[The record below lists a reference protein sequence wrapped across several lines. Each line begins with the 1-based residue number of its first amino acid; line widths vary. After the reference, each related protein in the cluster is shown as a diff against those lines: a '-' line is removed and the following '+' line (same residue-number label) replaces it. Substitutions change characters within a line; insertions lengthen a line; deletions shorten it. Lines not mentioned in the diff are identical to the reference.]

1 MEGPSFNFWRNKT
14 VLITG
19 ADGFAGSH
27 LCEQLVELGANVRAF
42 VKPGILKNIGHLV
55 DKVTIVKGDVLDYQS
70 LLNTLKHVDIVFHL
84 AAITLIPET
93 RAVVTKTFE
102 VNTIGTLNVLL
113 ASKEMGVKK
122 VVYVST
128 CHVYG
133 YQEKLPITED
143 HIPKPI
149 DIYSAS
155 KLAAE
160 HICTSFAEMFKMD
173 IAISR
178 AFNHYGPRQRE
189 EFLIPTIITNL
200 LRRKRLELGN
210 PEPTRDFS
218 YVTDIIE
225 GYILLAERGEPCQ
238 VYQFCSGIERSAR
251 EIVEK
256 IIEVGGFE
264 PVEIKWNPQARKV
277 DIPRSYGTYEKAK
290 RELGWEPKV
299 DFEEG
304 ILKTISWY
312 KNKMKV
318 T

>member
-1 MEGPSFNFWRNKT
+1 LEEPSVSFWRNKT

-27 LCEQLVELGANVRAF
+27 LCEQLVELEANVRAF
-42 VKPGILKNIGHLV
+42 VKPGVLKNINHLIN
-55 DKVTIVKGDVLDYQS
+55 KVTIIRGDVLDYQS
-70 LLNTLKHVDIVFHL
+70 LLNALRHVDVVFHL

-93 RAVVTKTFE
+93 RAVITKTFE
-102 VNTIGTLNVLL
+102 VNTLGTLNVLL
-113 ASKEMGVKK
+113 ASKETGVKK
-122 VVYVST
+122 VVYAST

-155 KLAAE
+155 KLSAE
-160 HICTSFAEMFKMD
+160 YVCTSFVEMFKMD
-173 IAISR
+173 ISISR

-200 LRRKRLELGN
+200 LRGKRLNLGS
-210 PEPTRDFS
+210 PEPTRDYS
-218 YVTDIIE
+218 YITDIIE
-225 GYILLAERGEPCQ
+225 GYMLLAEHGEACQ
-238 VYQFCSGIERSAR
+238 VYQFCSGIERSVR

-256 IIEVGGFE
+256 IIRVGGFE
-264 PVEIKWNPQARKV
+264 PREIRWNPQVRKV

-290 RELGWEPKV
+290 KELGWEPKV
-299 DFEEG
+299 SFEEG
-304 ILKTISWY
+304 ISKTINWY
-312 KNKMKV
+312 RLRI

>member
-1 MEGPSFNFWRNKT
+1 MEEPSLSFWRNKT
-14 VLITG
+14 VLVTG

-27 LCEQLVELGANVRAF
+27 LCERLIELKANVRAL
-42 VKPGILKNIGHLV
+42 VKPGVIKNIGHLSN
-55 DKVTIVKGDVLDYQS
+55 KVTIVRGDVLDYQS
-70 LLNTLKHVDIVFHL
+70 LLNALKHVDVVFHL

-102 VNTIGTLNVLL
+102 VNTLGTLNVML
-113 ASKEMGVKK
+113 ASKEMEVKK

-133 YQEKLPITED
+133 PQENLPITEK

-155 KLAAE
+155 KLCAE
-160 HICTSFAEMFKMD
+160 YICTSFAEMYKMD
-173 IAISR
+173 ISISR

-189 EFLIPTIITNL
+189 EFLIPTIIMSL
-200 LRRKRLELGN
+200 LRERMLNLGN
-210 PEPTRDFS
+210 PQPTRDFS
-218 YVTDIIE
+218 YVSDIVE
-225 GYILLAERGEPCQ
+225 GYILLAERGRAGE
-238 VYQFCSGIERSAR
+238 VYQFCSGIERSVR

-256 IIEVGGFE
+256 IIEVGRFE
-264 PVEIKWNPQARKV
+264 PIEIRWNPQARKV

-290 RELGWEPKV
+290 RELGWKPKV
-299 DFEEG
+299 SFEEG
-304 ILKTISWY
+304 ISKTINWY
-312 KNKMKV
+312 RSKI